1 MLFMPDIEKL
11 NYAQR
16 QRLQFIES
24 VVYWEGL
31 IGRPRVAAVFGVS
44 DNHITRDFALY
55 RKAFPDNLD
64 YDVSART
71 YRLGKGFKPR
81 IGSGSPEEYLSLLRT
96 YVETQ
101 STAVLSSIG
110 EGVDA
115 VCLPLPHAPLDNHV
129 LREITRALR
138 QRYGVKIRYQSLTSS
153 EATTRTIWPHALV
166 FAGVRWHVRAYDSKR
181 QKFLDFVPHRM
192 LSAAPVQESCPVEI
206 EADTEWH
213 ESLVIDIA
221 PASKLNAD
229 QQAVIAKE
237 YGMTQL
243 QRQWVWR
250 VRIKRCLAAYF
261 LNWLRLDLPENKSF
275 PIRLLNPELARLYRF
290 GDE

>member
-1 MLFMPDIEKL
+1 MPDIDKL

-24 VVYWEGL
+24 VVYWEGM
-31 IGRPRVAAVFGVS
+31 IGRPRVASVFGVS

-71 YRLGKGFKPR
+71 YRLGKHFKPR
-81 IGSGSPEEYLSLLRT
+81 IGSGSPEEYLALLRT
-96 YVETQ
+96 YVETR
-101 STAVLSSIG
+101 SAAVLPSIG

-115 VCLPLPHAPLDNHV
+115 MCLPVPHAPVDSHV

-138 QRYGVKIRYQSLTSS
+138 QCYGVKIRYQSLTSP
-153 EATTRTIWPHALV
+153 EATSRTIWPHALV

-181 QKFLDFVPHRM
+181 QKFVDFVLHRV
-192 LSAAPVQESCPVEI
+192 LAAAPVMDRCPEQL
-206 EADTEWH
+206 EADTEWR
-213 ESLVIDIA
+213 EVVTIDIA
-221 PASKLNAD
+221 PAAKLNVE

-237 YGMTQL
+237 YGMAQI
-243 QRQWVWR
+243 QRQWIWR
-250 VRIKRCLAAYF
+250 VQIRRCLAAYF
-261 LNWLRLDLPENKSF
+261 LRWVRLDLAESKSF
-275 PIRLLNPELARLYRF
+275 PIRLVDPDLARLYRF
-290 GDE
+290 EDE